1 CGSLMEAQ
9 NRLRPRCINTKSH
22 NKVLTAILDAIDHQD
37 AQIQLREVALQQR
50 VDLLGAG
57 QYKSITDRRLAQAES
72 PFPFSDGRIVSVS
85 WITRAIGRGDLAPD
99 PFSTTNNEENKSE

>member
-37 AQIQLREVALQQR
+37 AQIQLREVSLQQR
-50 VDLLGAG
+50 LDLLGAG

-72 PFPFSDGRIVSVS
+72 PFPFSDGRIVSAHRQAS
-85 WITRAIGRGDLAPD
+85 HHPRPHLTLHLLIT
-99 PFSTTNNEENKSE
+99 TK